1 MSDDDYTSDDD
12 YASDDDYVGGGI
24 SGQPPTGSSSS
35 GSSSSATDDDYDDD
49 EGSGDDDD
57 YRPSSDSRSDDDYDD
72 DYKGTGDDDDYR
84 PSGALGFVDD
94 DYVRKL
100 LNDDDYIAGTRIKRD
115 DADDD
120 YSGLLSSG
128 SQLFEGTNRA
138 DDIIGGGRAIDLILG
153 RGRDDNFI
161 FGNARSAFYA
171 TDRGDGDASFGLIQ
185 DFSKR
190 EGDTIFLNG
199 RRSDYSLNRTK
210 VDGVKG
216 LGLMLEGKGARPDN
230 LIALI
235 QGKGTSGLSLGDS
248 ASFEFFG

>member
-1 MSDDDYTSDDD
+1 MDDDYSSDDDYTSDDD
-12 YASDDDYVGGGI
+12 YRGGGS
-24 SGQPPTGSSSS
+24 SGQPSTGSSSS
-35 GSSSSATDDDYDDD
+35 GSS
-49 EGSGDDDD
+49 
-57 YRPSSDSRSDDDYDD
+57 PSDDDYDD

-84 PSGALGFVDD
+84 PSSALGFVDD

-100 LNDDDYIAGTRIKRD
+100 LNDDDYIGGTRIKRD

-138 DDIIGGGRAIDLILG
+138 DDIIGGGRAVDLMVG

-161 FGNARSAFYA
+161 LGNVRSAFYA
-171 TDRGDGDASFGLIQ
+171 RDRGDGEASFGLIR
-185 DFSKR
+185 DFSR
-190 EGDTIFLNG
+190 RQGDTLFLNG
-199 RRSDYSLNRTK
+199 RPSDYGLSRMN

-216 LGLMLEGKGARPDN
+216 LGLMLEGKGSRPDN

-235 QGKGTSGLSLGDS
+235 QGRRTNGLSLGDS
-248 ASFEFFG
+248 SSFEFFG

>member
-1 MSDDDYTSDDD
+1 MDDDYSSDDDYTSDDD
-12 YASDDDYVGGGI
+12 YRGGGS
-24 SGQPPTGSSSS
+24 SGQPSTGSSSS
-35 GSSSSATDDDYDDD
+35 GSS
-49 EGSGDDDD
+49 
-57 YRPSSDSRSDDDYDD
+57 PSDDDYDD

-115 DADDD
+115 DGDDD

-138 DDIIGGGRAIDLILG
+138 DDIIGGGRSVDLMSG

-161 FGNARSAFYA
+161 LGNARSAFYA
-171 TDRGDGDASFGLIQ
+171 LDRGDGITSFALIK
-185 DFSKR
+185 DFSKQQ
-190 EGDTIFLNG
+190 GDTVFLNG
-199 RRSDYSLNRTK
+199 RRSDYGLSRMK

-216 LGLMLEGKGARPDN
+216 LGLMLEGKGSRPDN

-235 QGKGTSGLSLGDS
+235 QGRRTNGLSLGDS
-248 ASFEFFG
+248 SSFEFFG

>member
-1 MSDDDYTSDDD
+1 MDDDYSSDDDYTSDDD
-12 YASDDDYVGGGI
+12 YRGGGS
-24 SGQPPTGSSSS
+24 SGQPSTGSSSS
-35 GSSSSATDDDYDDD
+35 GSS
-49 EGSGDDDD
+49 
-57 YRPSSDSRSDDDYDD
+57 PSDDDYDD
-72 DYKGTGDDDDYR
+72 DYTGTGDDDDYR

-128 SQLFEGTNRA
+128 SRLFEGTNRA
-138 DDIIGGGRAIDLILG
+138 DDIIGGGRSVDLMSG

-161 FGNARSAFYA
+161 LGNARSAFYA
-171 TDRGDGDASFGLIQ
+171 RDRGDGITSFALIK
-185 DFSKR
+185 DFSKQQ
-190 EGDTIFLNG
+190 GDTVFLNG
-199 RRSDYSLNRTK
+199 RRSDYGLSRMK

-216 LGLMLEGKGARPDN
+216 LGLMLEGKGSRPDN

-235 QGKGTSGLSLGDS
+235 QGRRTNGLSLGDS
-248 ASFEFFG
+248 SSFEFFG